1 MGFSLCAHLT
11 SLEGELGVLKMFRT
25 SLHGVMP
32 GTKESRARRPGA
44 LPQGSSRLVTVESY
58 IPVGVVS
65 RARRTDR
72 VQEDA

>member
-1 MGFSLCAHLT
+1 MGFSLSAHLM

-25 SLHGVMP
+25 SLRGVMP

-58 IPVGVVS
+58 IPAGVVS